1 MKALSFYRLAVAC
14 LLSLSFSLYGLEESS
29 DLKQLGTI
37 DQSDKAVQLLFAPE
51 QVTVLQTK
59 QPHGTFH
66 QKTFKVSSQERD
78 REWFVKISV
87 EQETLHTDWEIS
99 FINDV
104 KGKKQLFLQ
113 QHNLEIVLPV
123 AQAAYT
129 DALSGEKHLVR
140 AYPLVEGF
148 TMAHLF
154 DRYKQSGHGE
164 ECLEHTTDVRVCLE
178 LVSAFRA
185 LGKAIAILA
194 YGPVNRGKV
203 KGKASHY
210 RRFLYIR
217 LADRNLGNQIYDPNT
232 DYMWLIDIDYNK
244 NATRKTATVDE
255 LVYYTLAFIPREQDL
270 CDSQCKIFLYTAF
283 RKGFIDYLTPGFKKS
298 TTKKFLNLT
307 YLSVL
312 KKDCGFLHK
321 AICDFTLPKD

>member
-1 MKALSFYRLAVAC
+1 MKALSFYRLGAAC

-29 DLKQLGTI
+29 DLKQLGAI

-59 QPHGTFH
+59 QSHGTFH
-66 QKTFKVSSQERD
+66 LKTFKVSSQERD

-87 EQETLHTDWEIS
+87 EKQTWHADRDIS

-129 DALSGEKHLVR
+129 DALSGAKRLVR
-140 AYPLVEGF
+140 AYPFVEGF
-148 TMAHLF
+148 TMAQLF
-154 DRYKQSGHGE
+154 DRYKQSGHGA

-203 KGKASHY
+203 EGKASLC

-217 LADRNLGNQIYDPNT
+217 LADRHLGNQIYDPNT
-232 DYMWLIDIDYNK
+232 DYMWLIDVDYDEDS
-244 NATRKTATVDE
+244 ARKTATIDE
-255 LVYYTLAFIPREQDL
+255 LVSYTLSFIPRGYDL

-307 YLSVL
+307 YLSIL
-312 KKDCGFLHK
+312 KKDCYFLRK
-321 AICDFTLPKD
+321 VICDFTLPED